1 MKKAAVQICALLR
14 SILFI
19 GFSIQILLGLAW
31 LCTNFM
37 EVQSFAPTGGQL
49 YSLLMQMFGG
59 VPQILY
65 LLQLGAAFAA
75 AYVLI
80 KPYGRPG
87 RFWRIWYVLAFM
99 TFPMAL
105 QCHLALL
112 PHSFV
117 SSLVLLELGFCRG
130 ILKSEDGMSV
140 AGLARAA
147 ACWLGLALLLP
158 EYAWLGVIPPVLTV
172 LLHLRQLCK
181 HIRQLAYCIILI
193 AAFGGMIAGLGSLAS
208 PEGKEGNRNTFWF
221 SMACRT
227 AWPRL
232 WEDHTWWSEELRAL
246 VKNVVWDTSN
256 NPDNMEKIFRPTLE
270 QAVGE
275 DQAQEYYREIAEV
288 AWRLD
293 KEQIVKQIVW
303 DFLTYAAPTS
313 VLQLQLSGRSYA
325 FISGRN
331 YEIMGMNTPR
341 LTKYYVA
348 YSCWWFFVALGSTA
362 LLAMSGCV
370 AGERFVSLRKPILP
384 VVAVIWSVVIVC
396 FYTMQ
401 GAGIADYKYTIAVAS
416 LWSLFALVVM
426 GRGACVEKDMYE
438 RE

>member
-1 MKKAAVQICALLR
+1 MKKAAVQLCALLR

-19 GFSIQILLGLAW
+19 GFSVQILLGLAW

-37 EVQSFAPTGGQL
+37 EVQAFAPAGGQL
-49 YSLLMQMFGG
+49 YPLLLYIFGG
-59 VPQILY
+59 IPQILY

-75 AYVLI
+75 GYVLI
-80 KPYGRPG
+80 KPCGSLKQ
-87 RFWRIWYVLAFM
+87 FWRIWFVLAFM

-117 SSLVLLELGFCRG
+117 SSLTLLELGFCHG
-130 ILKSEDGMSV
+130 IFDGEGGVSV

-147 ACWLGLALLLP
+147 ACWLGLALFLP

-172 LLHLRQLCK
+172 LFHLRELCK
-181 HIRQLAYCIILI
+181 QIRQLAYCIILI
-193 AAFGGMIAGLGSLAS
+193 AAFGGMIVGLRSLTS
-208 PEGKEGNRNTFWF
+208 PEEKEGSQNTFWF
-221 SMACRT
+221 SMASRT

-232 WEDHTWWSEELRAL
+232 WEDHVQWSEELRAL
-246 VKNVVWDTSN
+246 VGNVVWNTSN
-256 NPDNMEKIFRPTLE
+256 SPDNMEKIFKPVLE

-288 AWRLD
+288 AWRLN
-293 KEQIVKQIVW
+293 KEQIVKQIAW
-303 DFLTYAAPTS
+303 DLLTYAAPSS
-313 VLQLQLSGRSYA
+313 VLQMQLSGRSYA
-325 FISGRN
+325 LVSGRN
-331 YEIMGMNTPR
+331 YEIMGMNHPR

-348 YSCWWFFVALGSTA
+348 YGCWWFFAALGAAA
-362 LLAMSGCV
+362 LLVLFGCV
-370 AGERFVSLRKPILP
+370 AGEWLFSLRKLEFAAM
-384 VVAVIWSVVIVC
+384 AVIWSAVLVC

-416 LWSLFALVVM
+416 LWSFFALVVM
-426 GRGACVEKDMYE
+426 GREMGKDV
-438 RE
+438 